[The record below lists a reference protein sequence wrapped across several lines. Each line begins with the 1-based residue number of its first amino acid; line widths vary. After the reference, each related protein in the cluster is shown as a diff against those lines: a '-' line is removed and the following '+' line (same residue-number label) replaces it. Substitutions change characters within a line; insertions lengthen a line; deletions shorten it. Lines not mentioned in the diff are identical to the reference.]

1 MEKRLI
7 PFCMAAL
14 LAVGACGG
22 GAKKDAEGF
31 PPVKTLVADSIAIEE
46 VLQPSWGGIYGDY
59 AVLVSR
65 MTSKV
70 VFRYRLPDWTF
81 VDSSF
86 SKGGGPDDLLYGFL
100 QGTNN
105 ADGTFWVSEPARQ
118 SLMQFG
124 DKDGRLQIL
133 RTVRNGTS
141 RSVYFG
147 QVFDNRIL
155 ISEHKAEVE
164 GTIDNVD
171 THQFSFTIGDS
182 LSLADSLLCYTKTSQ
197 RMWQEGNMNYVTI
210 VSYNP
215 PQYKAWGDRL
225 AVWYPDTRNMLV
237 YRVGEDGK
245 MNLEHTYGDT
255 LSLDRI
261 RSVDVSS
268 IDWDNVSNPELI
280 AATDDYL
287 FLQTTV
293 YSPSDGEDDSE
304 QVLGNEIRVYDWQM
318 NPVSKFE
325 LDKKEATTVWVDPQR
340 RKMYAYNPRL
350 DFEQVYVYE
359 YEL

>member
-31 PPVKTLVADSIAIEE
+31 PPAKTLVADSIAIEE

-124 DKDGRLQIL
+124 DKDGRLQKL

-268 IDWDNVSNPELI
+268 YEWDVSNSELI

>member
-118 SLMQFG
+118 LLMQFG
-124 DKDGRLQIL
+124 DKDGRLQKL

-155 ISEHKAEVE
+155 VCDYRAGVE
-164 GTIDNVD
+164 ETTEGVD

-182 LSLADSLLCYTKTSQ
+182 LSLADSLQCFSKTYVDM
-197 RMWQEGNMNYVTI
+197 RREGNMIYTTSI
-210 VSYNP
+210 SYNK

-255 LSLDRI
+255 LSSIGYGAWMSLQSIGIMYRIPNSSRLPTTICFCRRRYIPHRTARMI
-261 RSVDVSS
+261 RSRSLAMRS
-268 IDWDNVSNPELI
+268 GC
-280 AATDDYL
+280 
-287 FLQTTV
+287 TT
-293 YSPSDGEDDSE
+293 G
-304 QVLGNEIRVYDWQM
+304 R
-318 NPVSKFE
+318 
-325 LDKKEATTVWVDPQR
+325 
-340 RKMYAYNPRL
+340 
-350 DFEQVYVYE
+350 
-359 YEL
+359 